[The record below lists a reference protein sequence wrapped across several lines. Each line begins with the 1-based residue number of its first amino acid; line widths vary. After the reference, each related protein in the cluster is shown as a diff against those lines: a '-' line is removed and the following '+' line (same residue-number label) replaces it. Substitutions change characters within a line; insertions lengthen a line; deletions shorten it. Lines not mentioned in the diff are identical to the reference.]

1 MWRLRFCMQNV
12 CSLCPSLLHTPTLV
26 TWQFR
31 VPLRKNTTRSHDIV
45 CRFPKCEHFS
55 QRFWV
60 IRPNF
65 CQSRR
70 KIYRLMGTVWK
81 LCNRCP
87 FSAELVQNA
96 RFLYKRLLEKPWT
109 NIIFPDRVN
118 FKKLQNIAKKCENP
132 SRIFQKLVF
141 YLFLKF
147 MKAIL

>member
-1 MWRLRFCMQNV
+1 MFVAIFYNCKGTIKRSVSLIQVLLHIVQTRFTYINSIWNKFQIYYLFLKTFFFILIKLHAMWRLRFCMQNV

-70 KIYRLMGTVWK
+70 
-81 LCNRCP
+81 
-87 FSAELVQNA
+87 
-96 RFLYKRLLEKPWT
+96 
-109 NIIFPDRVN
+109 
-118 FKKLQNIAKKCENP
+118 
-132 SRIFQKLVF
+132 
-141 YLFLKF
+141 
-147 MKAIL
+147 